1 MIVIHPAK
9 GTAFLI
15 FIAALPA
22 DSVNASE
29 VVRYSY
35 DAKGRLTN
43 IDSSN
48 SGSGSRAYSFDK
60 ADNRTRMQNTGAN
73 ATVLNGDAENPAVSN
88 YAYNPSAPDLVFSGG
103 AGIAQNGGAWGFP
116 APWSGNQVF
125 FIQASGNTA
134 GYVEMKAVRLT
145 IGQRYQFAFASAQR
159 PGFPANNMK
168 IYIDGN
174 LVWDAPPD
182 TPDRFTPHP
191 TQSFV
196 ASKDTATIRFAATP
210 TSYDSSSAIDAVSV
224 QPLN

>member
-1 MIVIHPAK
+1 MQMRCTAK
-9 GTAFLI
+9 AAAFGI
-15 FIAALPA
+15 FVSLSLTVSAT
-22 DSVNASE
+22 ASE
-29 VVRYSY
+29 TVRNTY

-43 IDSSN
+43 VDGSN
-48 SGSGSRAYSFDK
+48 SGSGSRVYSFDK
-60 ADNRTRMQNTGAN
+60 ADNRTRMQNTGAG

-88 YAYNPSAPDLVFSGG
+88 YAYNPSAPDLVFYGG

-145 IGQRYQFAFASAQR
+145 VGQRYQFAFASAQR

-182 TPDRFTPHP
+182 TADRFTPHP
-191 TQSFV
+191 TQSFI

-210 TSYDSSSAIDAVSV
+210 TSYDSSSAVDAVSV

>member
-1 MIVIHPAK
+1 MKVRYATK

-15 FIAALPA
+15 FIAALLA
-22 DSVNASE
+22 ETASASE
-29 VVRYSY
+29 VFRYTY

-43 IDSSN
+43 VDSSN

-60 ADNRTRMQNTGAN
+60 ADNRTRMQNTGAS
-73 ATVLNGDAENPAVSN
+73 AAVLNGDAENPAVSN
-88 YAYNPSAPDLVFSGG
+88 YAYNPSASDLVFSGG

-145 IGQRYQFAFASAQR
+145 VGQRYQFAFASAQR
-159 PGFPANNMK
+159 PGFPANSMK

-182 TPDRFTPHP
+182 TADRFTPHP
-191 TQSFV
+191 TQSFI

-210 TSYDSSSAIDAVSV
+210 TSYDSSSAVDAVSV

>member
-1 MIVIHPAK
+1 MYVRCTTKAAAFGIIVS
-9 GTAFLI
+9 
-15 FIAALPA
+15 LPLA
-22 DSVNASE
+22 ISATASE
-29 VVRYSY
+29 TVRYAY
-35 DAKGRLTN
+35 DAKGRVTN
-43 IDSSN
+43 VDSSN
-48 SGSGSRAYSFDK
+48 SSSGSRTYSFDK
-60 ADNRTRMQNTGAN
+60 ADNRTRMQNTGAS

-125 FIQASGNTA
+125 FIQTGGNTA

-145 IGQRYQFAFASAQR
+145 VGQRYQFAFASAQR

-182 TPDRFTPHP
+182 TADRFTPHP
-191 TQSFV
+191 TQSFI

-210 TSYDSSSAIDAVSV
+210 ASYDASSAVDAVSV

>member
-1 MIVIHPAK
+1 MIVRQPAK
-9 GTAFLI
+9 RTAFLI

-22 DSVNASE
+22 DSANASE

-43 IDSSN
+43 VDSSD
-48 SGSGSRAYSFDK
+48 SGSGSRAYSYDK
-60 ADNRTRMQNTGAN
+60 TDNRTRMQSTGAS

-116 APWSGNQVF
+116 TPWSGNQVF

-168 IYIDGN
+168 IYIDGS

-182 TPDRFTPHP
+182 TADRFTPHP

-196 ASKDTATIRFAATP
+196 ATKDTAIIRFAATP